1 MENFDFIES
10 GIIFGLTDRV
20 AFRKFSYSA
29 KDFAKHGD
37 AFRFLNQHFDDYGEV
52 PSPATLCENFP
63 TLNSSAET
71 LNFDYA
77 LTTFQNQV
85 MFRNVVSTF
94 QTNKELLSENPKQA
108 LSQIVHGLSDI
119 SAIYDEDIN
128 FYEVQAENRFEEWQK
143 RTQKRQMGD
152 GIMGIP
158 TPFQTLN
165 RAGVGWMPG
174 ELIALFARPAVG
186 KSWMCVK
193 VAATAVKA
201 GFRTLLIT
209 SEMPTAQMNLRTDV
223 VLGRMYNYEFS
234 HYALRSGNP
243 INEEQYQE
251 FLSGLENVP
260 LLVCDHIE
268 GESSISL
275 ESIHGLI
282 RKYQPE
288 LVVIDGIYLITSSG
302 RNSKAM
308 WEQTHMLFYGLKN
321 ICLSTDTPIFIST
334 QATKDAADLY
344 MPPKADQVAYGD
356 AMLRAADLVMS
367 MCMVENEDNRRYL
380 YYQKYR
386 DGVVP
391 ARRSYFDW
399 DVDRGQIEEL
409 DENY

>member
-20 AFRKFSYSA
+20 TFRKFKYSA

-52 PSPATLCENFP
+52 PSPETLCENFP

-85 MFRNVVSTF
+85 MFRNIVSTF
-94 QTNKELLSENPKQA
+94 QNNKELLSENPKQA
-108 LSQIVHGLSDI
+108 LSQIVHGLGDI

-128 FYEVQAENRFEEWQK
+128 FYEVKAEDRFAEWQK
-143 RTQKRQMGD
+143 RTEKRQMGD
-152 GIMGIP
+152 GLMGIP
-158 TPFQTLN
+158 TPFKTLN
-165 RAGVGWMPG
+165 RTGVGWMPG
-174 ELIALFARPAVG
+174 ELIALFARPSVG

-201 GFRTLLIT
+201 GFKTLLIT

-223 VLGRMYNYEFS
+223 VLGNAYNYNFS
-234 HYALRSGNP
+234 HRDLRSGNP
-243 INEEQYQE
+243 IDEEKYQE
-251 FLSGLENVP
+251 FLGGLENVP
-260 LLVCDHIE
+260 LMVCDHIE

-275 ESIHGLI
+275 ENIHGLI

-288 LVVIDGIYLITSSG
+288 LVVIDGIYLITNSG

-334 QATKDAADLY
+334 QATKDAADVY

-367 MCMVENEDNRRYL
+367 MCMVENETDKRYL

-386 DGVVP
+386 DGLIP
-391 ARRSYFDW
+391 ERRSYFDW
-399 DVDRGQIEEL
+399 DVDRGQIEEI
-409 DENY
+409 DEAY